1 MEVQILIQNGGTVY
15 YPGVVEGAKLTW
27 ERKNVP
33 GKLEFRVV
41 KDQVISFTE
50 GDSVKLL
57 ADGTPM
63 FYGFVFTKK
72 RNKDG
77 TINVTAYDQ
86 LRYLKNKDT
95 ITEENL
101 TASDLV
107 KRIAGD
113 FRLNLGTVEDTG
125 YKIETIV
132 EENQTLFDM
141 IQNALDETLMNTKK
155 MFILYDDCGSLTL
168 KNIETLKTDL
178 LIDAE
183 AAEDFDYDSSIDVQT
198 YDKIKLAFN
207 NEKTGKRELYIAQDG
222 EHMNQWGVLQYFEEI
237 KTAAGAAA
245 KADALLG
252 LYNQKTRRLTIKNA
266 FGDTRIRAGSAVMIS
281 LNLGDMIANQF
292 LVVDKVSHVFKGD
305 EYMMDMDLIGGEFI
319 A

>member
-101 TASDLV
+101 TASDLL

-183 AAEDFDYDSSIDVQT
+183 AAEDFDYESSIDVQT